1 MRVPSVNMVAVTIL
15 VASAASNVGSLFG
28 VHDPLYGMM
37 FVSAWMLPISRLTLR
52 STSNGCGGRAGNVQP
67 RPLRPWFVIL
77 GALPWFV
84 APWAHAAYPSLVL
97 WQSLEVPVPLRWI
110 GVALTVGMFC
120 DPFYRRISRSDAPHA
135 TVDSDVMSMRSYAT
149 IAAAVVLLSAN
160 LFIAIVAAV
169 GMCCLLVTS
178 RRPSVQRQQERS
190 NLELTLP
197 RLSVVPEL
205 LDGYDAPICSVG
217 RG

>member
-52 STSNGCGGRAGNVQP
+52 SNSEGRGGPTGNVQP
-67 RPLRPWFVIL
+67 RQLPPWFVIL

-84 APWAHAAYPSLVL
+84 APWAHGAYPSLVL
-97 WQSLEVPVPLRWI
+97 WQSLEIPVPLRWI
-110 GVALTVGMFC
+110 GIALTVGMFGR
-120 DPFYRRISRSDAPHA
+120 PFYRRITHSGTPNES
-135 TVDSDVMSMRSYAT
+135 VDSDVMSMRSYAT

-160 LFIAIVAAV
+160 PFIAVVAAV
-169 GMCCLLVTS
+169 GMGCLLIT
-178 RRPSVQRQQERS
+178 RRGLPVARQQERRD
-190 NLELTLP
+190 LHVALP
-197 RLSVVPEL
+197 RMPIPEFL
-205 LDGYDAPICSVG
+205 EAYDAPICSAG